1 MAIFPATCFLN
12 KQPCLE
18 LSGED
23 SVKITMKVSVEQI
36 GEITSRIKVELP
48 EEAVSRQLK
57 KAYNRLNRSAKVRGF
72 RPGKVPLTILKRH
85 YGDQVNHEVGLELV
99 NDTLMEA
106 VEQTGMEVVSQ
117 SDLDREPLQ
126 EGEPFRYSFIVEVK
140 PQVHAQN
147 YKNIPATRAPVEV
160 TDEEVGAEL
169 SLRRQEN
176 FHLRSLE
183 QPRPIQQGDHA
194 VLDFKTFVAG
204 KPMPDGEAR
213 GFHLEV
219 GSNRFNPEFEN
230 ELLGATK
237 NEEREIVVSFP
248 VDYGNKNLAGKK
260 ATFQVAVKDIK
271 EKVLPELNDEFAKNL
286 GKFESL
292 EDLRSAIRQELESNK
307 RKRIDDEVWVQIS
320 DELLKRNPFEVPK
333 GMVEQELQRMLDTI
347 RFRLSSQNLTLE
359 QAGMDEHTFK
369 ERNRQMAEKRVRTTI
384 LLERISHQEE
394 LKISDEE
401 LEQGLRSTAEK
412 MNQPFEKV
420 RDFYLK
426 NNMMDSFRHQLL
438 EEKVINFLQDLAD
451 ITEGEPVATTA
462 PEEKQSEREENS

>member
-1 MAIFPATCFLN
+1 
-12 KQPCLE
+12 
-18 LSGED
+18 
-23 SVKITMKVSVEQI
+23 MKVSVEQI
-36 GEITSRIKVELP
+36 SEITSRVNVELS
-48 EEAVSRQLK
+48 EEAVSRQLR

-85 YGDQVNHEVGLELV
+85 YGDQVNQEVGLELV
-99 NDTLMEA
+99 KDTLMEA
-106 VEQTGMEVVSQ
+106 LEQTGMEVVSQ
-117 SDLDREPLQ
+117 SDLDRDPLQ
-126 EGEPFRYSFIVEVK
+126 EGEPFRYSFVVELK
-140 PQVHAQN
+140 PQVRAQD
-147 YKNIPATRAPVEV
+147 YKNIPAKRPPVEV
-160 TDEEVGAEL
+160 SNEEVAAEL
-169 SLRRQEN
+169 ALRRQAN

-183 QPRPIQQGDHA
+183 EPHPIQQGDHA
-194 VLDFKTFVAG
+194 VLDFKTFADG
-204 KPMPDGEAR
+204 KPVPDGEAR

-292 EDLRSAIRQELESNK
+292 EDLRTAIRQELESNK

-401 LEQGLRSTAEK
+401 LEQGLHSAAEK

-462 PEEKQSEREENS
+462 PGEKQTEREENS